1 MPRNAFSQT
10 GLHPNWLM
18 PSSLAACGFAIC
30 THCLPL
36 THPAPVTL
44 KKITDCS
51 QSMISL
57 NVNKLV
63 TYLLFKMIIPKTKLA
78 TKEPYKKTNKEA
90 ILCCHVMKS
99 TAIKVV
105 LLVYIYNFFCSQ
117 GTKVKRIQLNFLL
130 SQTQEQQLQMLRHLD
145 PLETLIK
152 LPLLRAYN
160 DILSRSCHDMVNVS
174 KVLQLTVF

>member
-51 QSMISL
+51 QSLISL

-105 LLVYIYNFFCSQ
+105 LLVLYLQ
-117 GTKVKRIQLNFLL
+117 FLL
-130 SQTQEQQLQMLRHLD
+130 QLGN
-145 PLETLIK
+145 ESEKNT
-152 LPLLRAYN
+152 
-160 DILSRSCHDMVNVS
+160 
-174 KVLQLTVF
+174 T

>member
-1 MPRNAFSQT
+1 MFSVEWSYMPRNAFSQT

-57 NVNKLV
+57 NMNKLV

-78 TKEPYKKTNKEA
+78 TKEPYKKNKQRSNFMLSCNEK
-90 ILCCHVMKS
+90 HSNKS
-99 TAIKVV
+99 CSAGFIFTISSAVRQRKWKE
-105 LLVYIYNFFCSQ
+105 YNLTFYW
-117 GTKVKRIQLNFLL
+117 VKHRN
-130 SQTQEQQLQMLRHLD
+130 S
-145 PLETLIK
+145 
-152 LPLLRAYN
+152 
-160 DILSRSCHDMVNVS
+160 SC
-174 KVLQLTVF
+174 KCFGIWIA

>member
-1 MPRNAFSQT
+1 MPLAKLAYAQISLCPRLSQ
-10 GLHPNWLM
+10 L
-18 PSSLAACGFAIC
+18 SASLLC

-36 THPAPVTL
+36 AHPAPVTL

-99 TAIKVV
+99 TAIKS
-105 LLVYIYNFFCSQ
+105 CSAGFIFTISSAVRQ
-117 GTKVKRIQLNFLL
+117 RKWKEYHLTFYWVKHRNG
-130 SQTQEQQLQMLRHLD
+130 
-145 PLETLIK
+145 
-152 LPLLRAYN
+152 
-160 DILSRSCHDMVNVS
+160 SC
-174 KVLQLTVF
+174 KCFGIWIP

>member
-36 THPAPVTL
+36 MHPAPVTL

-57 NVNKLV
+57 NMNKLV

-105 LLVYIYNFFCSQ
+105 LLVLYLQ
-117 GTKVKRIQLNFLL
+117 FLL
-130 SQTQEQQLQMLRHLD
+130 QLGN
-145 PLETLIK
+145 ESEKNT
-152 LPLLRAYN
+152 
-160 DILSRSCHDMVNVS
+160 
-174 KVLQLTVF
+174 T